1 MEAFASGL
9 VLGFALITPIGAQN
23 LFVLNQGLRTGFPR
37 VLIAVAAA
45 GICDSLLIALGAG
58 GSAAILA
65 GAPRLREA
73 LIVFGV
79 AFLVVLGVR
88 ALLTRPED
96 AEVEAKSRW
105 SGIAAGTVG
114 VSLLNP
120 HAILDTV
127 GVIGGAIAGQEAA
140 DQLPFATGAV
150 SASWLWFLFLGVGA
164 AAMQTRL
171 TPATRLWIQR
181 FSGVLMLLFAALLA
195 QELF

>member
-9 VLGFALITPIGAQN
+9 ILGFALIGPIGAQN
-23 LFVLNQGLRTGFPR
+23 LFVINQGLRTGFPS
-37 VLIAVAAA
+37 VLVAIAAA

-65 GAPRLREA
+65 GAPRLREV

-79 AFLVVLGVR
+79 AFLVVLGMR
-88 ALLTRPED
+88 ALLTRPD
-96 AEVEAKSRW
+96 DPNVEGESKW
-105 SGIAAGTVG
+105 SGIVARSVG

-127 GVIGGAIAGQEAA
+127 GVIGGAIAAQQAA
-140 DQLPFATGAV
+140 DQLSFATGAV

-164 AAMQTRL
+164 AAMQARL
-171 TPATRLWIQR
+171 TLATRLWIQR
-181 FSGVLMLLFAALLA
+181 LSGVLMLFFAALLA
-195 QELF
+195 RELF

>member
-9 VLGFALITPIGAQN
+9 VLGFALIIPIGAQN
-23 LFVLNQGLRTGFPR
+23 LFVLNQGISTGFPR

-65 GAPRLREA
+65 SAPRLRET
-73 LIVFGV
+73 LIVLGV
-79 AFLVVLGVR
+79 AFLVVLGAR

-96 AEVEAKSRW
+96 EEGEAESRW

-150 SASWLWFLFLGVGA
+150 SASWLWFLFLGVSA
-164 AAMQTRL
+164 AAMRTRL
-171 TPATRLWIQR
+171 TPASRLWIQR
-181 FSGVLMLLFAALLA
+181 FSGVLMLVFGALLA
-195 QELF
+195 RELF